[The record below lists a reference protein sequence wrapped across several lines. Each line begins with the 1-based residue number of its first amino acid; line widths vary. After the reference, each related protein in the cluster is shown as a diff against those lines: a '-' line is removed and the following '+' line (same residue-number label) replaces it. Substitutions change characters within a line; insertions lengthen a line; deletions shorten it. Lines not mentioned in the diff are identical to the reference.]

1 MKCTFQLNISFSC
14 SRLSDVKIEFS
25 PIAHTFK
32 AYGFQPFYPMVTI
45 IMTTITL
52 VDIFLSKFSLDESQI
67 HANAMSRIKWLFNFL
82 VKRTFSLTFRLFA
95 RGFQMEKGI
104 SFYSGNLSPEKL
116 KQNMVNE
123 TRIVIQK
130 IKNETRISFKHTVKK
145 LRNGRWLCKNFQT
158 NSKQVKQHQNHALVV
173 FK

>member
-1 MKCTFQLNISFSC
+1 MEKNNSWESLLLMKCTFQLNISFSC

-52 VDIFLSKFSLDESQI
+52 VDIFLSNVNLDDESQI
-67 HANAMSRIKWLFNFL
+67 HANAVSRIKWLFNFL

-104 SFYSGNLSPEKL
+104 SFHSGNLLSEKL

-130 IKNETRISFKHTVKK
+130 IKNETRISFKHTV
-145 LRNGRWLCKNFQT
+145 
-158 NSKQVKQHQNHALVV
+158 
-173 FK
+173 